1 MLLVNSYLHY
11 TFFHFALYYT
21 MYNILVQDTMYLKK
35 ILHDQEKHAKLRK
48 QLKVLFEKV
57 HIWLIIYYS
66 YIWLYASPSG
76 SHTIWSCKYLGTLKK
91 NVKVKF
97 FGGSSFHYIL
107 YYWSLGLIHSIF
119 LKIKGPNRL
128 NSHQLKLDILAIFF
142 VIC

>member
-57 HIWLIIYYS
+57 HI
-66 YIWLYASPSG
+66 
-76 SHTIWSCKYLGTLKK
+76 
-91 NVKVKF
+91 
-97 FGGSSFHYIL
+97 
-107 YYWSLGLIHSIF
+107 
-119 LKIKGPNRL
+119 
-128 NSHQLKLDILAIFF
+128 
-142 VIC
+142 